1 MDTITKSV
9 GAAAAATTIANATAA
24 ISSAASSPTLSSA
37 TTNLQ
42 LCRICISSNANNCT
56 QMISIFGEDSLWRKI
71 TTLADVQ
78 VCLPSFCWCYYCNCN
93 LICYN
98 CRRCR
103 LGGYRFY
110 SSRIVLLLFSILLTM
125 YLVLCVIDSTKYGAL
140 LYYILTYSK
149 WLLFSITMKN

>member
-9 GAAAAATTIANATAA
+9 GAAAAATTIANATA

-78 VCLPSFCWCYYCNCN
+78 VCLPSFCCCYYCNCN